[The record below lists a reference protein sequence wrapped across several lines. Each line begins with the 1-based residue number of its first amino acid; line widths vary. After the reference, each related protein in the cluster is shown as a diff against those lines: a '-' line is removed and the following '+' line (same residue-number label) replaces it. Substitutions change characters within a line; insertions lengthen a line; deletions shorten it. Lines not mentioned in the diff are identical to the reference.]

1 MAMYVKVEIVMP
13 IDIGKFYLGI
23 SLMTLES
30 KLGFNVAILPITVAY
45 MVVTRR
51 S

>member
-1 MAMYVKVEIVMP
+1 MAMYVKVEIVMT
-13 IDIGKFYLGI
+13 IDIGKFYLRI

-30 KLGFNVAILPITVAY
+30 KLGFHVAILPIFVAY
-45 MVVTRR
+45 LVVIRR